1 MKLKLCSL
9 FSLAIAFA
17 AAPLMATEY
26 YYWNLPDYGNISDAA
41 NWRYATSGNTK
52 KTAGWSN
59 NNCSPTQFTPPARL
73 GCRENFYLDLQNGA
87 YELGVW
93 GWGPSSAI
101 SRQHMYLRNGTLTMN
116 AMGSSGGGDFHG
128 GWNMSPAEVHVTSTA
143 KLVQNASGSGPIY
156 FNILSEANKSDS
168 AGKSYIWVEGEFDCY
183 GPVGTRDLVIDV
195 AQGGTMVF
203 SPSNL
208 EMAPGHAWQQP
219 QSENGS
225 SITNNGTLSM
235 PNGLV
240 FNNGAASGNA
250 TFDLVQLGGTLN
262 LGGVIKGT
270 TTGDRQDLHLSAV
283 FGGGT
288 IIATGNAAIE
298 GCASIAL
305 SGSTTWTVDSGVT
318 VDLSKADSTVLTTPM
333 VTKSGNGTLALPGV
347 VDVLHANGGVVTMG
361 GGRGQSMTSLSVG
374 SGASVVI
381 GAKDATIATLEE
393 NTGTI
398 TLAGSGLTVSSV
410 AEGADLSGNIV
421 VSGLDDYAYGG
432 TVVTTP
438 VAALRSVV
446 KAAAEAALA
455 DAGSS
460 LTVSDTGAAVV
471 IVGGGDACV
480 FNSLTVTDLSVVE
493 GWRNSRIP
501 GEGESAYVGGNG
513 VTGTL
518 TAAALAK
525 GWSGITVQN
534 GATLRLAVDPGAL
547 PLNFEAGTTLA
558 VADGLTI
565 APALAAAAPNL
576 VLEPGAT
583 LALAEGATCA
593 LSGSV
598 TTEATAQKLS
608 RIVVATNATLSVPAG
623 FAFKNVGLVLDGG
636 TLELAAAGE
645 VTFGGAS
652 SGETAYFAMAATN
665 ATVKL
670 ADGVSGNLG
679 PVQFACPAS
688 GGTVVVE
695 DVVDLVRVSFPT
707 VYRLYFGK
715 DNPVSAPFRVVADGT
730 PFNFRER
737 FRVQGAATLEVR
749 NGTVRN
755 AGENND
761 DDRFI
766 VEEEGQI
773 VAGENGSFQHHIA
786 KGANTATRIAGS
798 GETDRPA
805 VVLAG
810 GSFRPWCLYSSMALY
825 IQGGDGHRTLSVS
838 ADSFYDLPQ
847 VSYWGHEDV
856 VFDKLKSVALDAGAT
871 LNLRRIDDVSWR
883 TTETFFR
890 SAADVPITGAGNVF
904 VTNATPDRPFAVT
917 VQGGAN
923 TATGSIAADANSTLL
938 FADGANWAGTV
949 VANGNVVL
957 TNGAEAA
964 SVSFGTLQLD
974 GDFPVRAW
982 RSVDAE
988 TGRTTYSCDTL
999 AVGAYTGTGALAP
1012 VLMNGDDDE
1021 CFPFGATLDLGTIGA
1036 DSAIPRLAKHWRA
1049 IVVDGEGD
1057 ARNIKLKFGV
1067 GFSVMVR

>member
-1 MKLKLCSL
+1 
-9 FSLAIAFA
+9 
-17 AAPLMATEY
+17 
-26 YYWNLPDYGNISDAA
+26 
-41 NWRYATSGNTK
+41 
-52 KTAGWSN
+52 
-59 NNCSPTQFTPPARL
+59 
-73 GCRENFYLDLQNGA
+73 
-87 YELGVW
+87 
-93 GWGPSSAI
+93 
-101 SRQHMYLRNGTLTMN
+101 
-116 AMGSSGGGDFHG
+116 
-128 GWNMSPAEVHVTSTA
+128 MSPAEVHVTSTA

-208 EMAPGHAWQQP
+208 EMAPGHAWQDP

-270 TTGDRQDLHLSAV
+270 TTGDRQNLHLSAV

-318 VDLSKADSTVLTTPM
+318 VDLSKADSTVLTTPT

-623 FAFKNVGLVLDGG
+623 FVFKNVGLLIDGG
-636 TLELAAAGE
+636 TLELSAAGE

-707 VYRLYFGK
+707 VYWLYFGK

-755 AGENND
+755 AGGNSD
-761 DDRFI
+761 DDRFSI
-766 VEEEGQI
+766 SGAGQLVIGEDGTVFYPVANNGNTRVEL
-773 VAGENGSFQHHIA
+773 
-786 KGANTATRIAGS
+786 S
-798 GETDRPA
+798 GEASDRPA
-805 VVLAG
+805 IVLAG
-810 GSFRPWCLYSSMALY
+810 GVFEPYKMSETASARTIAITSDSTWQVFEDTYWW
-825 IQGGDGHRTLSVS
+825 DGIRNIL
-838 ADSFYDLPQ
+838 
-847 VSYWGHEDV
+847 
-856 VFDKLKSVALDAGAT
+856 FDAASETTISAGAT
-871 LNLRRIDDVSWR
+871 LTIRNRKYNNWEGNDNSGVW
-883 TTETFFR
+883 F
-890 SAADVPITGAGNVF
+890 ADKPISGAGNV
-904 VTNATPDRPFAVT
+904 VLTNAYDGKAFAAMLRN
-917 VQGGAN
+917 GSN
-923 TATGSIAADANSTLL
+923 TATGAISAIGERCTLVVSN
-938 FADGANWAGTV
+938 GANWAGTV
-949 VANGNVVL
+949 VANGNVAL

-982 RSVDAE
+982 RRVDAE
-988 TGRTTYSCDTL
+988 TGRKTYVCDAL
-999 AVGAYTGTGALAP
+999 AVGAYTGTGALTP

-1021 CFPFGATLDLGTIGA
+1021 CFPFGATLSLGTIGA

-1049 IVVDGEGD
+1049 VVQDGEGGVRGI
-1057 ARNIKLKFGV
+1057 ALRFGL

>member
-1 MKLKLCSL
+1 MNIRLASVLN
-9 FSLAIAFA
+9 LAILGA
-17 AAPLMATEY
+17 AAPLMATDY
-26 YYWNLPDYGNISDAA
+26 YYWNLSDYGNISDAA
-41 NWRYATSGNTK
+41 NWRYATNGNTK

-93 GWGPSSAI
+93 GWGPNSAI

-156 FNILSEANKSDS
+156 FNILNEANKSDS

-203 SPSNL
+203 SPSKL
-208 EMAPGHAWQQP
+208 EMAPGHTWEDP
-219 QSENGS
+219 KSENGS

-270 TTGDRQDLHLSAV
+270 TTGDRQNLHLSAV

-318 VDLSKADSTVLTTPM
+318 VDLSKADSTVLTTPT

-547 PLNFEAGTTLA
+547 PLTFEAGTTLA

-565 APALAAAAPNL
+565 APTLAAAAPNL

-583 LALAEGATCA
+583 LALAEGEEFSLPST
-593 LSGSV
+593 V
-598 TTEATAQKLS
+598 TTESTSELLS
-608 RIVVATNATLSVPAG
+608 KIIVGSGATLTVPAG
-623 FAFKNVGLVLDGG
+623 YAFKNVGLVLDGG
-636 TLELAAAGE
+636 TLTQSAVGTITFGTAAAD
-645 VTFGGAS
+645 
-652 SGETAYFAMAATN
+652 ETTYFAMAATN
-665 ATVKL
+665 ATIRL
-670 ADGVSGNLG
+670 ADGVSGNPTG
-679 PVQFACPAS
+679 YRFACPAS
-688 GGTVVVE
+688 GGAVKVVGEIVFKNSTIAHWPKGFALGE
-695 DVVDLVRVSFPT
+695 SNPTNDDFSVVLDNTSLTWYKGALSLAGASSLVVS
-707 VYRLYFGK
+707 
-715 DNPVSAPFRVVADGT
+715 
-730 PFNFRER
+730 
-737 FRVQGAATLEVR
+737 
-749 NGTVRN
+749 NGTTVTTSASNSNEDRLAISD
-755 AGENND
+755 AGRLVVGAGGNV
-761 DDRFI
+761 FYP
-766 VEEEGQI
+766 
-773 VAGENGSFQHHIA
+773 VAGNG
-786 KGANTATRIAGS
+786 NTRVELS
-798 GETDRPA
+798 GEASDRPA
-805 VVLAG
+805 IMLAG
-810 GSFRPWCLYSSMALY
+810 GVFEPYKMSETASARTIAIASDSTWQVFEDTYWW
-825 IQGGDGHRTLSVS
+825 DGIRNIL
-838 ADSFYDLPQ
+838 
-847 VSYWGHEDV
+847 
-856 VFDKLKSVALDAGAT
+856 FDAASETTISAGAT
-871 LNLRRIDDVSWR
+871 LTIRNRKYTNWEGNDNTGVWL
-883 TTETFFR
+883 
-890 SAADVPITGAGNVF
+890 ADKPISGAGNV
-904 VTNATPDRPFAVT
+904 VLTNAYDGKAFAAMLRN
-917 VQGGAN
+917 GSN
-923 TATGSIAADANSTLL
+923 TATGAISAIGERCTLVVSN
-938 FADGANWAGTV
+938 GANWAGTV

-1012 VLMNGDDDE
+1012 VLMNGDE
-1021 CFPFGATLDLGTIGA
+1021 GAGYFPFGATLDLGTIGA
-1036 DSAIPRLAKHWRA
+1036 GSELPRLAKNWRA

>member
-17 AAPLMATEY
+17 AAPLMATDY
-26 YYWNLPDYGNISDAA
+26 YYWNLTDYGNISDAA
-41 NWRYATSGNTK
+41 NWRYATGGNTK
-52 KTAGWSN
+52 KKDGWSD

-93 GWGPSSAI
+93 GWGPSTAI

-203 SPSNL
+203 SPSKL
-208 EMAPGHAWQQP
+208 EMAPGHAWQDP

-270 TTGDRQDLHLSAV
+270 TTGDRQNLHLSAV

-318 VDLSKADSTVLTTPM
+318 VDLSKADSTVLTTPT

-493 GWRNSRIP
+493 GWRNSRMP

-583 LALAEGATCA
+583 LALADGETCT
-593 LSGSV
+593 LSGNV

-623 FAFKNVGLVLDGG
+623 FVFKNVGLLIDGG
-636 TLELAAAGE
+636 TLELSAAGE

-755 AGENND
+755 AGGNSD

-786 KGANTATRIAGS
+786 GGANTATRIAGS

-810 GSFRPWCLYSSMALY
+810 GSFRPWCLYSSMAQN

-847 VSYWGHEDV
+847 VSYWGREDV

-871 LNLRRIDDVSWR
+871 LNLRRIDDASWG
-883 TTETFFR
+883 TSETFFR

-949 VANGNVVL
+949 VANGNVAL

-982 RSVDAE
+982 RRVDAE
-988 TGRTTYSCDTL
+988 TGRKTYVCDAL
-999 AVGAYTGTGALAP
+999 AVGAYTGTGALTP

-1021 CFPFGATLDLGTIGA
+1021 CFPFGATLSLGTIGA

-1049 IVVDGEGD
+1049 VVQDGEGGVCGI
-1057 ARNIKLKFGV
+1057 ALRFGL

>member
-786 KGANTATRIAGS
+786 GAANTPTRIAGS
-798 GETDRPA
+798 SETDRPA

-871 LNLRRIDDVSWR
+871 LNLRRIDDVSW
-883 TTETFFR
+883 TTSETFFR

>member
-17 AAPLMATEY
+17 AAPLMATDY
-26 YYWNLPDYGNISDAA
+26 YYWNLSDYGNISDAA
-41 NWRYATSGNTK
+41 NWRYATNGNTK

-101 SRQHMYLRNGTLTMN
+101 TRQHMYLRNGTLTMN
-116 AMGSSGGGDFHG
+116 AMGNSDGGDFHG

-168 AGKSYIWVEGEFDCY
+168 VGKSYIWVEGEFDCY

-208 EMAPGHAWQQP
+208 EMAPGHAWQNP

-225 SITNNGTLSM
+225 SITNNGTLCM

-270 TTGDRQDLHLSAV
+270 TTGDRQNLHLSAV

-318 VDLSKADSTVLTTPM
+318 VDLSKADSTVLTTPT

-493 GWRNSRIP
+493 GWRNSRMP

-547 PLNFEAGTTLA
+547 PLTFEAGTTLA

-565 APALAAAAPNL
+565 APTLAAAAPNL

-583 LALAEGATCA
+583 LALAEGATCT
-593 LSGSV
+593 LSGNV

-688 GGTVVVE
+688 GGTVVVA

-715 DNPVSAPFRVVADGT
+715 DNPGRRGRDA
-730 PFNFRER
+730 
-737 FRVQGAATLEVR
+737 VQFPRALP
-749 NGTVRN
+749 
-755 AGENND
+755 
-761 DDRFI
+761 
-766 VEEEGQI
+766 
-773 VAGENGSFQHHIA
+773 
-786 KGANTATRIAGS
+786 
-798 GETDRPA
+798 RP
-805 VVLAG
+805 G
-810 GSFRPWCLYSSMALY
+810 
-825 IQGGDGHRTLSVS
+825 
-838 ADSFYDLPQ
+838 
-847 VSYWGHEDV
+847 
-856 VFDKLKSVALDAGAT
+856 
-871 LNLRRIDDVSWR
+871 RR
-883 TTETFFR
+883 
-890 SAADVPITGAGNVF
+890 
-904 VTNATPDRPFAVT
+904 
-917 VQGGAN
+917 
-923 TATGSIAADANSTLL
+923 
-938 FADGANWAGTV
+938 
-949 VANGNVVL
+949 
-957 TNGAEAA
+957 
-964 SVSFGTLQLD
+964 
-974 GDFPVRAW
+974 
-982 RSVDAE
+982 
-988 TGRTTYSCDTL
+988 
-999 AVGAYTGTGALAP
+999 
-1012 VLMNGDDDE
+1012 
-1021 CFPFGATLDLGTIGA
+1021 
-1036 DSAIPRLAKHWRA
+1036 
-1049 IVVDGEGD
+1049 D
-1057 ARNIKLKFGV
+1057 ARGPQWHRAQRGWKQ
-1067 GFSVMVR
+1067 

>member
-17 AAPLMATEY
+17 AAPLMATDY

-41 NWRYATSGNTK
+41 NWRYATGGNTK
-52 KTAGWSN
+52 KTDGWSD

-101 SRQHMYLRNGTLTMN
+101 TRQHMYLRNGTLTMN
-116 AMGSSGGGDFHG
+116 AMGNSDGGDFHG

-203 SPSNL
+203 SPSKL
-208 EMAPGHAWQQP
+208 EMAPGHTWQNP

-240 FNNGAASGNA
+240 FNNGAKCGNA

-270 TTGDRQDLHLSAV
+270 TTGDRQNLHLSAV

-318 VDLSKADSTVLTTPM
+318 VDLSKADSTVLTTPT

-347 VDVLHANGGVVTMG
+347 VDVLHANGGVVMMG

-493 GWRNSRIP
+493 GWRNSRMP

-547 PLNFEAGTTLA
+547 PLTFEAGTTLA

-583 LALAEGATCA
+583 LALADGETCT
-593 LSGSV
+593 LSGNV

-636 TLELAAAGE
+636 TLELSAAGE

-707 VYRLYFGK
+707 VYWLYFGK
-715 DNPVSAPFRVVADGT
+715 GNPVSAPFRVVADGT
-730 PFNFRER
+730 PFNFRDR

-755 AGENND
+755 EGGNSD

-773 VAGENGSFQHHIA
+773 VAGENGSFQHHVA
-786 KGANTATRIAGS
+786 SGANTATRIAGS

-810 GSFRPWCLYSSMALY
+810 GSFRPWCLYSSMAQN

-847 VSYWGHEDV
+847 VSYWGREDV

-871 LNLRRIDDVSWR
+871 LNLRRIDDVSWD

-964 SVSFGTLQLD
+964 SVSFGTLRLD
-974 GDFPVRAW
+974 ADFPVRVW
-982 RSVDAE
+982 RSVDTE
-988 TGRTTYSCDTL
+988 TVRTTYSCDTL